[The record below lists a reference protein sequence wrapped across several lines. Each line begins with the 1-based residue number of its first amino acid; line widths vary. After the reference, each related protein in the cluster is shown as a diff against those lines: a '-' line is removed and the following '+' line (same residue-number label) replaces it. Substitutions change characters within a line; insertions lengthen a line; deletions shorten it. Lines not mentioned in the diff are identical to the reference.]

1 MEKLQE
7 EILSAIKGF
16 WQQQKLTREDYYGD
30 MAKKADQKQLLLR
43 AKEKAAMLTNVNYQS
58 NTVSMAIKK
67 KSVAGTGEVELI

>member
-7 EILSAIKGF
+7 EILSAIKCF

-67 KSVAGTGEVELI
+67 KSVAGTGEVEFI

>member
-1 MEKLQE
+1 
-7 EILSAIKGF
+7 
-16 WQQQKLTREDYYGD
+16 

-67 KSVAGTGEVELI
+67 KSVAGTGEVEFI